1 MTIQTKQR
9 ITQKTSHIKQERLS
23 EVAEILLRGI
33 YRLEERK
40 RAENLQIILASKS
53 SPSLHS
59 TDSTVINKQD
69 YSHYE

>member
-9 ITQKTSHIKQERLS
+9 ITSESQEKLS
-23 EVAEILLRGI
+23 EIAEILLRGI

-40 RAENLQIILASKS
+40 RAENLQIMLASKS

-69 YSHYE
+69 